1 MANPITW
8 RNIEGPD
15 PVRALAPFASAAST
29 INDGFSG
36 LKKSFDEYQTGVK
49 NRNTEAFLDALSQFR
64 TPEDLEAAMQSG
76 LIDRLRQQHGNLIN
90 PDAREAADKRLG
102 LMLDRAFKK
111 EDQEFQRNTDI
122 RAGEAHGVNMDYG
135 RLRNKQ
141 LESSINVEANQRAID
156 LAVANAF
163 EGIRRGASTP
173 EDATNQVMGLYDSL
187 VQQGFNPAQVQA
199 SIAKADPML
208 TFGVG
213 GFGPDRQRRAAEDAW
228 YQENAPGAPGSV
240 TAVRNTEELGKW
252 IKEIIPDKDI
262 AAEMQSIIAD
272 PANTTIGEGD
282 EAVTIPISYLKN
294 AILQARDNTEWYKPW
309 FMEETRSENLKSIL
323 KNLREDPE
331 VLQAIRERIRKDKN
345 KIERF
350 GR

>member
-15 PVRALAPFASAAST
+15 PVRALAPFAVAAST
-29 INDGFSG
+29 INDGLSG
-36 LKKSFDEYQTGVK
+36 LRKTFDEYQTGVK
-49 NRNTEAFLDALSQFR
+49 NRNTEAFLNALSQYH
-64 TPEDLEAAMQSG
+64 TPEELEAAIQSG
-76 LIDRLRQQHGNLIN
+76 GLNSLYQSFNGMIN

-102 LMLDRAFKK
+102 LLLDRAFKK
-111 EDQEFQRNTDI
+111 EDQEFRRNTDT
-122 RAGEAHGVNMDYG
+122 RAGEAHDVNMDYG

-141 LESSINVEANQRAID
+141 LQGSINEEASQRAID
-156 LAVANAF
+156 SAVANAF

-187 VQQGFNPAQVQA
+187 VRQGFNPAQVQA
-199 SIAKADPML
+199 SIAKFDPML
-208 TFGVG
+208 IFGAG

-228 YQENAPGAPGSV
+228 YRENAPGAPGSV

-252 IKEIIPDKDI
+252 IKEIIPDKDV

-282 EAVTIPISYLKN
+282 EAVTIPITYLKN
-294 AILQARDNTEWYKPW
+294 AILQSKDPTKILEPW
-309 FMEETRSENLKSIL
+309 TWADSRADNLKEIL

-331 VLQAIRERIRKDKN
+331 VLQAIRERIQKDKS
-345 KIERF
+345 KIER
-350 GR
+350 

>member
-15 PVRALAPFASAAST
+15 PVRALAAFASAAST

-36 LKKSFDEYQTGVK
+36 LKKTFDEYQTGVK
-49 NRNTEAFLDALSQFR
+49 NRNTEAFLNALSQFR
-64 TPEDLEAAMQSG
+64 TPEDLEAAMKSG
-76 LIDRLRQQHGNLIN
+76 IVDRLYQQHGNMIN

-122 RAGEAHGVNMDYG
+122 RAGEAHDVNMDYG
-135 RLRNKQ
+135 RLRNAQ
-141 LESSINVEANQRAID
+141 LENSINLEASQHAID
-156 LAVANAF
+156 SAIANAF

-173 EDATNQVMGLYDSL
+173 EDATNQVMELYDSL
-187 VQQGFNPAQVQA
+187 VRRGFNPAQVQA
-199 SIAKADPML
+199 SIAKFDPML
-208 TFGVG
+208 TFGAG

-228 YQENAPGAPGSV
+228 YRENAPGAPGSV

-252 IKEIIPDKDI
+252 IKEIIPDKDV

-294 AILQARDNTEWYKPW
+294 AILQSKDPTELFSPSTWADS
-309 FMEETRSENLKSIL
+309 RADNLKEIL
-323 KNLREDPE
+323 KNLREDSE
-331 VLQAIRERIRKDKN
+331 VLQAIRERIRKDKS
-345 KIERF
+345 KIER
-350 GR
+350 